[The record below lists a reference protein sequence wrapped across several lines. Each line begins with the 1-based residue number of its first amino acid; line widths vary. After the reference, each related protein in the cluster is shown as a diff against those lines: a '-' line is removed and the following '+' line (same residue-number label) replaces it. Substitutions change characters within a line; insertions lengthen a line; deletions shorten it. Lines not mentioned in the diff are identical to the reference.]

1 MLNMIG
7 KKVFNRSL
15 LVLLLVPV
23 IFQVASGETVTGN
36 GYSIQQIISPVNQT
50 LSGNGYN
57 LNQSAQP
64 LTGFLSATGFSLSSG
79 LGSTPGVSAPSTS
92 PAPTPTPSP
101 SSSGSNGGGF
111 YVLPPSVTGVWSAT
125 TSTSTQPIPP
135 VAIVPSTNPGTIL
148 TENGSTCSTR
158 VTFSSPIDITIENN
172 INDVKKLEVFLNTY
186 EGEKL
191 PVNGIYEKVDVE
203 AVKRWQLK
211 YKTFILDPMRLKQP
225 TGTIY
230 TLSQRQIERQ
240 TTSTCGVPIVVTAC
254 PFFRAN
260 VSYGDRGEDVK
271 KVQQFLNIVQGER
284 LPLSGVF
291 GPLTKAAV
299 KRFQKSY
306 RIYVSTF
313 IPVSIATG
321 NWYTTTRV
329 KANETIGCDILK

>member
-1 MLNMIG
+1 MLNMTG
-7 KKVFNRSL
+7 KKLSSG
-15 LVLLLVPV
+15 LLLVTLV
-23 IFQVASGETVTGN
+23 TAFSFQVANGETVTGN
-36 GYSIQQIISPVNQT
+36 GYSVQQTISPLNET

-64 LTGFLSATGFSLSSG
+64 LTGFFSAAGFILSSG
-79 LGSTPGVSAPSTS
+79 LGTTPSPTSPSTPSST
-92 PAPTPTPSP
+92 PAPTT
-101 SSSGSNGGGF
+101 SSGGSNGGGF
-111 YVLPPSVTGVWSAT
+111 YVLPPSVTGVLVG
-125 TSTSTQPIPP
+125 TSTASSTFPTVPAPSIPLKSP
-135 VAIVPSTNPGTIL
+135 DAIL
-148 TENGSTCSTR
+148 TDNGSTCSAR
-158 VTFSSPIDITIENN
+158 VIFSSPIDITIENN
-172 INDVKKLEVFLNTY
+172 TDDVKKLEIFLNTY
-186 EGEKL
+186 EGERL
-191 PVNGIYEKVDVE
+191 VVNGIYEKADIE

-211 YKTFILDPMRLKQP
+211 YRTFILDPMRLKQP

-240 TTSTCGVPIVVTAC
+240 TTASCGVPIIVTAC

-260 VSYGDRGEDVK
+260 VKYGDKGDDVK
-271 KVQQFLNIVQGER
+271 KVQQFLNIVQGEK

-306 RIYVSTF
+306 RIYVATF